1 MIVNYSPA
9 GFLTEFQEK
18 GNILDKKKVAGLE
31 HETVSLSAAYGS
43 SPSWNRCFFILAGR
57 RTGGSRDAV
66 YTVRKWTRR
75 AKTGGCCN

>member
-1 MIVNYSPA
+1 MKQSPYQLLM
-9 GFLTEFQEK
+9 GVVL
-18 GNILDKKKVAGLE
+18 
-31 HETVSLSAAYGS
+31 
-43 SPSWNRCFFILAGR
+43 PWNRCFFILAGR